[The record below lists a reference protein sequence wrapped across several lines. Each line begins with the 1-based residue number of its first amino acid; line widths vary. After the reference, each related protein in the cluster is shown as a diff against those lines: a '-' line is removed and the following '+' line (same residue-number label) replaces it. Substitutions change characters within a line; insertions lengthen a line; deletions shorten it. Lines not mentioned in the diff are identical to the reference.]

1 MSGYE
6 LLYDNFVQTLWE
18 LSFKVLEATF
28 VSLLFD
34 ISVRSIRDQRKIR
47 ITVVDLA
54 VDKAT

>member
-18 LSFKVLEATF
+18 LSFKVLETTF

-34 ISVRSIRDQRKIR
+34 ISVRSIREQRKIR